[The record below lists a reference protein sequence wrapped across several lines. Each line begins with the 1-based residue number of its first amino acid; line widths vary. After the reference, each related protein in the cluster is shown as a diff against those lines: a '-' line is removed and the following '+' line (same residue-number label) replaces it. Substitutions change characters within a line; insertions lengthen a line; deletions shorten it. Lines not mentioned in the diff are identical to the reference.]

1 MKMVELIAFI
11 ILAVIVLSLI
21 IEKVKNVIKVRTE
34 GL

>member
-1 MKMVELIAFI
+1 MVELIALI

-21 IEKVKNVIKVRTE
+21 IERVKNVIKDRTE

>member
-1 MKMVELIAFI
+1 MVELIAFI

-21 IEKVKNVIKVRTE
+21 IEKVKNVIKDRTE